1 MRAHAVPGSLETQKT
16 GKQITPL
23 IHFIYRRKTD
33 ESTRNRFRPLRSF
46 RHRSQHRFLSR
57 HPRPRARIPNRRF
70 PLAEFSA
77 PPTTLALFDPK
88 KFRAE
93 APDPKI
99 GGASIYLAVEDVS
112 ATVEELKEKGVPIAF
127 DPMESPVCWLAG
139 ILDPDGNLVGLHQRK
154 DGTWG

>member
-1 MRAHAVPGSLETQKT
+1 MKALGTDFVLYEVSDMDRSIAFFRDTLGLKLEFTT
-16 GKQITPL
+16 E
-23 IHFIYRRKTD
+23 D
-33 ESTRNRFRPLRSF
+33 
-46 RHRSQHRFLSR
+46 
-57 HPRPRARIPNRRF
+57 F
-70 PLAEFSA
+70 PWAEFSA

-99 GGASIYLAVEDVS
+99 GGASIYLAVEDVN